1 MTVQPKDHIS
11 HLEVGWSPPELMI
24 SGAIQYG
31 LPAAEIVFWFS
42 YNFTATPKSA
52 SFINPFFVNNIFA
65 PFISLWIT
73 YFLCKN
79 TRPFNICFT

>member
-1 MTVQPKDHIS
+1 
-11 HLEVGWSPPELMI
+11 MI

-65 PFISLWIT
+65 PFISL
-73 YFLCKN
+73 
-79 TRPFNICFT
+79 